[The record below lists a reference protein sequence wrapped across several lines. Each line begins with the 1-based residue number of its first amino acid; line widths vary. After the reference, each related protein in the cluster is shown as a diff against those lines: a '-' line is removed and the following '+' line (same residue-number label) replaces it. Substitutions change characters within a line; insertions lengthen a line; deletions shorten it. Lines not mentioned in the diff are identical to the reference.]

1 MDDMSPDPA
10 AAETPAVAALEAGA
24 HLSALL
30 DRVERGERI
39 IITRHGKPVA
49 RLIPEAQPDQAAAQA
64 ALDRLFAHADA
75 MAAEGARFTH
85 AELMA
90 MRDEGRH

>member
-1 MDDMSPDPA
+1 MDDISPQST
-10 AAETPAVAALEAGA
+10 ETASVGAHEAKT

-30 DRVERGERI
+30 DRVERGEPI
-39 IITRHGKPVA
+39 IITRHGKPIA
-49 RLIPEAQPDQAAAQA
+49 RLIPERQPDPLAARA

-85 AELMA
+85 SELMA
-90 MRDEGRH
+90 MRDEGRR